1 MTLLD
6 LLSGRDDA
14 SPAIAAVEGGVLTSA
29 ALRAEIGRHAEAIA
43 RCGVR
48 PGDAIALVA
57 PNGPEALV
65 ATLAA
70 ADAACVAPLNPA
82 FTEAEFRF
90 YLEDLGARAVVVAGE
105 CGAVA
110 ARAAVACD
118 LPVLTL
124 RPAAAGPG
132 IFHLECPA
140 GQPSRTARD
149 PGHAPGTALL
159 LHTSGTTSRPKLVAL
174 GRESLCRSAR
184 AIAASLRLGPADVCL
199 NVMPLFHVHGLI
211 GAALSSLAAGG
222 AVCCAPGFNP
232 HRFLRW
238 LETSGATWYTA
249 VPTIHQAVVARASS
263 ASATPPHV
271 RRPLRFVRSCS
282 SPLPMSVREAL
293 AAAFEVPVINA
304 YGMTEATHQ
313 VSCTPFPPAG
323 NGPGCRRGVGLS
335 TGPDVRVLGPNGE
348 WLPAG
353 EPGEIA
359 LRGATVI
366 TAYERPEEANRT
378 SFHEGWL
385 RTGDEGVIDG
395 EGGNSLTGRLK
406 ELINS
411 GGEKI
416 SPYEIEDVLLRCPGV
431 SEAVCF
437 AVPHRSRG
445 EAVGAAVVL
454 GQDGAADEKALR
466 RFAARQLA
474 AFKVPERILLL
485 DRLPKGPTG
494 KLQRIGLAARLGIEN

>member
-6 LLSGRDDA
+6 LLGGRDDS
-14 SPAIAAVEGGVLTSA
+14 SPAIGAVEGGVLSSGQ
-29 ALRAEIGRHAEAIA
+29 LRAEIARHARALAGCDIG
-43 RCGVR
+43 R
-48 PGDAIALVA
+48 GDAVALVA

-65 ATLAA
+65 ATLAVA
-70 ADAACVAPLNPA
+70 EVACVAPLNPA

-90 YLEDLGARAVVVAGE
+90 YLEDLGARAVVVSGE
-105 CGAVA
+105 CGVVA
-110 ARAAVACD
+110 ARAADACG
-118 LPVLTL
+118 LPVLVL
-124 RPAAAGPG
+124 RQGAAGVG
-132 IFHLECPA
+132 SFELDLPA
-140 GQPSRTARD
+140 LRSPRGARD
-149 PGHAPGTALL
+149 PRHAEGTALL

-184 AIAASLRLGPADVCL
+184 AIGASLHLGPADVCL

-222 AVCCAPGFNP
+222 GVCCAPAFNP

-238 LETSGATWYTA
+238 LEASGATWYTA
-249 VPTIHQAVVARASS
+249 VPTIHQTVVARAGS
-263 ASATPPHV
+263 AAGVAPQI
-271 RRPLRFVRSCS
+271 RRSLRFVRSCS
-282 SPLPMSVREAL
+282 SPLPMSVRGGL
-293 AAAFEVPVINA
+293 ADVFQVPVINA

-323 NGPGCRRGVGLS
+323 NGPGCRQGVGLS
-335 TGPDVRVLGPNGE
+335 TGPDVRVLGANGE
-348 WLPAG
+348 WLLAG

-366 TAYERPEEANRT
+366 TAYERPEEANHT

-395 EGGNSLTGRLK
+395 EGGITLTGRLK

-416 SPYEIEDVLLRCPGV
+416 SPYEVEDVLLRCPGV

-454 GQDGAADEKALR
+454 GQEGGADEKALR
-466 RFAARQLA
+466 RFAAGQLA
-474 AFKVPERILLL
+474 AFKVPERILVL

-494 KLQRIGLAARLGIEN
+494 KLQRIGMAARLGIEN

>member
-6 LLSGRDDA
+6 LLGERDDG
-14 SPAIAAVEGGVLTSA
+14 SPAVGAVDGGVLSSGQ
-29 ALRAEIGRHAEAIA
+29 LCGEITRHARALAGCDI
-43 RCGVR
+43 R
-48 PGDAIALVA
+48 PGDAVALVA
-57 PNGPEALV
+57 PNGPGALV
-65 ATLAA
+65 ATLAVA
-70 ADAACVAPLNPA
+70 EAACVAPLNPA

-90 YLEDLGARAVVVAGE
+90 YLEDLGARAVVVSGE
-105 CGAVA
+105 CGVVA
-110 ARAAVACD
+110 ARAAEACG
-118 LPVLTL
+118 LPVFAL
-124 RPAAAGPG
+124 REGVTGAGS
-132 IFHLECPA
+132 FDLDLLESRSLRGA
-140 GQPSRTARD
+140 GD
-149 PGHAPGTALL
+149 PQHGEGTALL

-174 GRESLCRSAR
+174 DRESLCRSAR
-184 AIAASLRLGPADVCL
+184 AIGSSLHLGPADVCL

-211 GAALSSLAAGG
+211 GAALTSLASGG
-222 AVCCAPGFNP
+222 AVCCAPGFSS

-238 LETSGATWYTA
+238 LEASCATWYTA
-249 VPTIHQAVVARASS
+249 VPTIHQTVVARTGS
-263 ASATPPHV
+263 AAVPPPI
-271 RRPLRFVRSCS
+271 RRSLRFVRSCS
-282 SPLPMSVREAL
+282 SPLPMSVRSGL
-293 AAAFEVPVINA
+293 TDVFQVPVINA

-323 NGPGCRRGVGLS
+323 DGPGCRQGVGLP
-335 TGPDVRVLGPNGE
+335 TGPEVRVLGTNGE

-353 EPGEIA
+353 PPGEIA

-395 EGGNSLTGRLK
+395 EGGITLTGRLK

-416 SPYEIEDVLLRCPGV
+416 SPYEVEDVLLRCPGV

-445 EAVGAAVVL
+445 EVVGAAVVL
-454 GQDGAADEKALR
+454 VQEGGADEKALR
-466 RFAARQLA
+466 RFASGQLA
-474 AFKVPERILLL
+474 AFKVPERVLLL

-494 KLQRIGLAARLGIEN
+494 KLQRIGMAARLGIGK